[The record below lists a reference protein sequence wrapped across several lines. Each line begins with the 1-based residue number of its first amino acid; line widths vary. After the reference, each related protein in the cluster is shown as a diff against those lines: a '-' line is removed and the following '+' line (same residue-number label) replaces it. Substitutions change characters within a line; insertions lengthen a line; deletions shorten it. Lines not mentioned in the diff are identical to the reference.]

1 MLGISYKLRSC
12 FRAKLIVRVGAAQS
26 GSNPR
31 RRSIARKTYLVP
43 PREIFEPRTDFLR
56 FSTNICD
63 DLSMRTISFTVVGA
77 SCGGDLGRRLLN

>member
-31 RRSIARKTYLVP
+31 RRSIARQTYLVP
-43 PREIFEPRTDFLR
+43 PREIFEPQTDFRR
-56 FSTNICD
+56 FSTRMCE

-77 SCGGDLGRRLLN
+77 LGGGDLGHRLLN